1 MLLARGWRAVVAR
14 ASAAQDRPTGTGN
27 ALSEHPA
34 PLATA
39 RAATPLPLLWV
50 DEHLPDPG
58 RDSGSL
64 RMFNLLRLL
73 VAMGHSVDVLATS
86 GRDTAQQ
93 RRLTAIGVGC
103 IIPEDSGGPAR
114 WFLRWGDRYAA
125 VIVSRYHLANQWFPL
140 IRHVRPDALKVLD
153 TVDLHHVR
161 ELREAELRGSRLM
174 RLAARA
180 TRRRELNAVRA
191 ADVTWVVSEVE
202 RRMLAKTAPDAR
214 VEVISNVHDLPS
226 RAPRPRS
233 GAHLVFVGG
242 AQHPPNADGVSWL
255 LTDILPRILHRLPH
269 CRLHLVGRDL
279 EDCAGGSASH
289 SNVVFHG
296 RIEDLG
302 ELFASCHVGLAPLR
316 FGAGVK
322 GKINHYMA
330 FGLPT
335 VATPSAVE
343 GMHLED
349 GRDVIIASDAAAFA
363 DAVVRLLDDPVLW
376 SELSLAGQENVRRH
390 FSMESAAPGLRSTF
404 EHCGRALAH

>member
-1 MLLARGWRAVVAR
+1 MLSARGWRAVVAR

-242 AQHPPNADGVSWL
+242 AQHPPNP
-255 LTDILPRILHRLPH
+255 T
-269 CRLHLVGRDL
+269 
-279 EDCAGGSASH
+279 AS
-289 SNVVFHG
+289 
-296 RIEDLG
+296 
-302 ELFASCHVGLAPLR
+302 
-316 FGAGVK
+316 
-322 GKINHYMA
+322 
-330 FGLPT
+330 
-335 VATPSAVE
+335 
-343 GMHLED
+343 
-349 GRDVIIASDAAAFA
+349 
-363 DAVVRLLDDPVLW
+363 
-376 SELSLAGQENVRRH
+376 
-390 FSMESAAPGLRSTF
+390 PG
-404 EHCGRALAH
+404 C